1 MSHRDPPTVVLV
13 DDDASILFTATRAL
27 RKLPIVVC
35 PTSNGHEALDWLA
48 TREVAVI
55 VTDYEM
61 PKMNGVEL
69 TEAARRTQPSTVR
82 VLMTGRQALET
93 AVDAINRGEI
103 FRFIQKPFDSNQLRG
118 AITEAVARNQ
128 ELVRIAANHD
138 QILRRHRH
146 YEQLEVKYPG
156 IRAAARDEAGRY
168 LVPEVCNAEALQ
180 LLRLGAPKQS

>member
-1 MSHRDPPTVVLV
+1 MSLPDPPTVVIV

-27 RKLPIVVC
+27 RKLPIAVC
-35 PTSNGHEALDWLA
+35 PTNSGYEALDWLA

-61 PKMNGVEL
+61 PKMNGIEL

-103 FRFIQKPFDSNQLRG
+103 FRFIQKPFDSNQLRN
-118 AITEAVARNQ
+118 IVTDAVARNQ
-128 ELVRIAANHD
+128 ELVKIAANHD

-146 YEQLEVKYPG
+146 YEQLEKVYPG
-156 IRAAARDEAGRY
+156 IRAAMRDEAGRY
-168 LVPEVCNAEALQ
+168 VVPEVCNAEALQ
-180 LLRLGAPKQS
+180 LLRLGDSK

>member
-1 MSHRDPPTVVLV
+1 MSHRDPPTVVVV
-13 DDDASILFTATRAL
+13 DDDASILFTASRAL
-27 RKLPIVVC
+27 RKLPIAVC
-35 PTSNGHEALDWLA
+35 PTNNGHEALEWLA

-103 FRFIQKPFDSNQLRG
+103 FRFIQKPFDSEKLRN
-118 AITEAVARNQ
+118 TVTDAVARNQ
-128 ELVRIAANHD
+128 ELVKIAANHD

-146 YEQLEVKYPG
+146 YEQLEREYPG
-156 IRAAARDEAGRY
+156 IRSAMRDEAGRY
-168 LVPEVCNAEALQ
+168 FVPEVCNADALR
-180 LLRLGAPKQS
+180 LLRLDK